1 MVKKHLSRLLS
12 VLVAAALAFA
22 SLPLEAVYAAGASD
36 SNGSLTLQD
45 AVNSH
50 LQSFESYAADDEVEF
65 IVELEG
71 KSLLETKSQN
81 VTLQSFLNTAKGEAA
96 VNSIEKEQASV
107 EQKMM
112 ITRSSGLEI
121 EFTYKT
127 VLNGFAVRA
136 KYSEKE
142 RLESIPGVK
151 NVYVAAM
158 HEYVEPVDGYTQATH
173 TSGALM
179 DSDRANAEGYTGKGT
194 VTAILDTGLDVN
206 HSAFANAPEDPR
218 YTQDDVAQI
227 VAEDE
232 LNATGDVSALYKS
245 EKIPFAYDY
254 ADKDNDVADSEGHGT
269 HVTGSV
275 GADSAALTGVAPDT
289 QLMMMKVF
297 SDVQSGASDTWI
309 LAALE
314 DCVLLDV
321 DAINMSLGSAAG
333 FTESDE
339 LTNQVYERVEAEGLN
354 LLCAAGNDT
363 SSAYSNLLG
372 TDMNLI
378 TNPDNGVV
386 GSPSTYNAALSVASI
401 NEESVY
407 SVYFMAGG
415 NKIKFNDSAASDDL
429 KFEKALDGQTLEYV
443 QVPNFG
449 DEFDFDEVDVKG
461 KIALVERGSIAFT
474 EKEQNAYDAGA
485 AGVIVY
491 DNEEGELPNMQVN
504 GLLPMIIV
512 TKADGQFLRGLEDKT
527 ITVSE
532 DFAEDM
538 PDAQGGLMS
547 DFSSLGVSPD
557 LSLKPE
563 ITAPGGNV
571 YSTLPG
577 DTFGNMSGTSMASPH
592 MAGAAAVMKQYV
604 NETFPELSA
613 TEKQQLIN
621 QLMMSTAVPVQD
633 EDGVYYTPRKQGAGL
648 AQIYNAI
655 HTGAY
660 LTVEGCDRPKAELKD
675 NENGTFSFTFTVH
688 NMTDQALSYDLS
700 AVPLTAKAE
709 TLYGYRCVSESSCVL
724 PESEFTVSFSGDTV
738 NVPANG
744 TATVTVNMQ
753 LTEEGKQQLAEFTNG
768 TFLDGFVM
776 LDSNNEDGI
785 DLSLPYLGF
794 YGDWADAPIFDET
807 LYDDDEASTY
817 DMSGL
822 YLINY
827 ADYTG
832 YPLGINMITADMES
846 ASADKIAV
854 ASRSLGYYMVT
865 PVLGMLRNS
874 KEMTYT
880 VTDQD
885 GEVVF
890 TGTGYNA
897 PKSYYYA
904 NGDFF
909 TYHLPSTD
917 LWWQPIY
924 DGGDGY
930 YYLPDGDYTYTVTG
944 RVDGEEGTQSISFPI
959 EIDNTA
965 PEVTSHR
972 YYEENGTPYLE
983 VTVQD
988 NHYIMA
994 AQLVDTNNEPLSD
1007 IIATESQEAGGA
1019 VTYTF
1024 DLTEARASG
1033 VNLGKVLILDY
1044 AQNRT
1049 ESPVYSLISQNIDPM
1064 EVQISQQDLHFSLG
1078 TAPFQLTAV
1087 VYPEEAEN
1095 KTLTWSSDDPSVAAV
1110 SETGVM
1116 TTVGAGTTTIRA
1128 TAYNGVQGTT
1138 TVTVVAPTTTFPED
1152 FVIREDGRYVIPADL
1167 NREVTITDNAHN
1179 VTLVGNT
1186 ANTKEN
1192 PYEGLSFVSENTD
1205 LNLTIEN
1212 LNVNAE
1218 SSKPVIS
1225 FKGTGNTLVLSGE
1238 NTLSNASYSAK
1249 ALILVPQD
1257 GDVTVKGSGTLN
1269 LQLAAGS
1276 YGAGIGGNTSAPAG
1290 TITIDGGVIN
1300 GTSYGA
1306 GALIG
1311 GAGSS
1316 NGGATVVVNGGTLDL
1331 NLLLNSGSPNNS
1343 TSCGA
1348 GIGGGYSA
1356 SSSNAQVSVTING
1369 GTITG
1374 QTDIGASV
1382 IGTGYGSSVR
1392 PNITIN
1398 GGKIDVA
1405 ATGDGA
1411 AIGTGSRQVYNDFA
1425 PARVTVNG
1433 GEVIASA
1440 SGNGAAIGGG
1450 YGIGGSIVYV
1460 NGGTVTASATG
1471 AGAAIG
1477 DGGSSDTG
1485 SVGTLRI
1492 SAGSV
1497 KATASNTGTAISDQS
1512 VDNNN
1517 SDRVFEA
1524 LVYAPNVK
1532 SVMID
1537 GVDWKV
1543 SENHPDDDNLHLWLA
1558 AGTHDIQVTTEDG
1571 TLKYEAVVTPTG
1583 RVTVRQYFNVT
1594 YVLTGLET
1602 NGADKVYAGETLSG
1616 TLTAQDDKHLPESIT
1631 VTMGGETVTAEYSQE
1646 TGAFSV
1652 ANVTGDIILTA
1663 SASEIPVDK
1672 SALAAAIAEAE
1683 ALVQDDYTS
1692 DSWSAFAKE
1701 LADAKAVLADD
1712 DATQQAV
1719 NDAAAALE
1727 SAMEALVERGD
1738 KTALEALI
1746 DEAEAL
1752 KEADYTADTWA
1763 AFEEALNA
1771 AQTVAADADALQGE
1785 IDDAAEAL
1793 ESAMEALVERGDKT
1807 ALEAL
1812 IDEAEALKEADYTA
1826 DTWAAFEEA
1835 LNAAQ
1840 TVAADAEALQGEIDG
1855 AADALRAA
1863 MDALTANSDKSALE
1877 ELISEAENMQQD
1889 SYTADSWSK
1898 LEEAL
1903 DAAKATAADKGA
1915 TQAEVDAA
1923 AEALRAAIDGLE
1935 KVQVTPPETTDP
1947 EKPSPDTGD
1956 NTAVAV
1962 PLVLVLAAGACA
1974 VVFFK
1979 RKKSAR

>member
-1 MVKKHLSRLLS
+1 MTLKDKETGQRTRIWNDNEALKMALSDDCIYVGFNSKHYDQFIVK
-12 VLVAAALAFA
+12 AI
-22 SLPLEAVYAAGASD
+22 
-36 SNGSLTLQD
+36 
-45 AVNSH
+45 
-50 LQSFESYAADDEVEF
+50 AADFTPQEIKKVNDF
-65 IVELEG
+65 IIG
-71 KSLLETKSQN
+71 GGQ
-81 VTLQSFLNTAKGEAA
+81 G
-96 VNSIEKEQASV
+96 
-107 EQKMM
+107 
-112 ITRSSGLEI
+112 
-121 EFTYKT
+121 
-127 VLNGFAVRA
+127 
-136 KYSEKE
+136 
-142 RLESIPGVK
+142 
-151 NVYVAAM
+151 
-158 HEYVEPVDGYTQATH
+158 
-173 TSGALM
+173 
-179 DSDRANAEGYTGKGT
+179 
-194 VTAILDTGLDVN
+194 
-206 HSAFANAPEDPR
+206 
-218 YTQDDVAQI
+218 
-227 VAEDE
+227 
-232 LNATGDVSALYKS
+232 
-245 EKIPFAYDY
+245 
-254 ADKDNDVADSEGHGT
+254 
-269 HVTGSV
+269 
-275 GADSAALTGVAPDT
+275 
-289 QLMMMKVF
+289 
-297 SDVQSGASDTWI
+297 W
-309 LAALE
+309 
-314 DCVLLDV
+314 DCPL
-321 DAINMSLGSAAG
+321 
-333 FTESDE
+333 
-339 LTNQVYERVEAEGLN
+339 
-354 LLCAAGNDT
+354 
-363 SSAYSNLLG
+363 
-372 TDMNLI
+372 
-378 TNPDNGVV
+378 

-449 DEFDFDEVDVKG
+449 DEYDFDEVDVRG

-688 NMTDQALSYDLS
+688 NMTDQALSYNLS

-709 TLYGYRCVSESSCVL
+709 TLYGYRCVSESSRVL

-807 LYDDDEASTY
+807 LYDDGEASSY

-854 ASRSLGYYMVT
+854 ASRSLGYYRVT

-880 VTDQD
+880 VTNQD

-917 LWWQPIY
+917 LWWKPIY
-924 DGGDGY
+924 DGGDGYY

-944 RVDGEEGTQSISFPI
+944 RVDGEEETQSISFPI

-994 AQLVDTNNEPLSD
+994 AQLVDTNDEPLSD

-1024 DLTEARASG
+1024 DLTAARASG

-1044 AQNRT
+1044 AQNMT

-1095 KTLTWSSDDPSVAAV
+1095 KTITWSSDDPSVAAV

-1212 LNVNAE
+1212 LNVNAD

-1238 NTLSNASYSAK
+1238 NTLSNASYSAR

-1331 NLLLNSGSPNNS
+1331 NLLLNSGYNNS
-1343 TSCGA
+1343 ASCGA
-1348 GIGGGYSA
+1348 GIGGGSFA

-1374 QTDIGASV
+1374 RTDIGASV

-1450 YGIGGSIVYV
+1450 YGIGGSIVFV

-1517 SDRVFEA
+1517 SDRVFET

-1532 SVMID
+1532 NVTID

-1543 SENHPDDDNLHLWLA
+1543 SENHPDDNNLHLWLA

-1692 DSWSAFAKE
+1692 DSWSAFAEE

-1752 KEADYTADTWA
+1752 KEADYTSSTWA

-1771 AQTVAADADALQGE
+1771 AQEVAADADALQGE
-1785 IDDAAEAL
+1785 IDD
-1793 ESAMEALVERGDKT
+1793 
-1807 ALEAL
+1807 
-1812 IDEAEALKEADYTA
+1812 
-1826 DTWAAFEEA
+1826 
-1835 LNAAQ
+1835 
-1840 TVAADAEALQGEIDG
+1840 

>member
-36 SNGSLTLQD
+36 SSGSLTLQD

-227 VAEDE
+227 VAEGE

-297 SDVQSGASDTWI
+297 SDVQSGASDTWV

-449 DEFDFDEVDVKG
+449 DEYDFDEVDVRG

-688 NMTDQALSYDLS
+688 NMTDQALSYNLS

-709 TLYGYRCVSESSCVL
+709 TLYGYRCVSESSRVL

-807 LYDDDEASTY
+807 LYDDGEASTY

-854 ASRSLGYYMVT
+854 ASRSLGHYMVT

-880 VTDQD
+880 VTNQD

-909 TYHLPSTD
+909 TYHLPSAD

-924 DGGDGY
+924 DGGDGYY

-944 RVDGEEGTQSISFPI
+944 RVDGEEETQSISFPI

-994 AQLVDTNNEPLSD
+994 AQLVDTNDEPLSD

-1024 DLTEARASG
+1024 DLTAARASG
-1033 VNLGKVLILDY
+1033 VSLGKVLVLDY
-1044 AQNRT
+1044 AQNMT

-1064 EVQISQQDLHFSLG
+1064 EVRISQQDLHFSLG
-1078 TAPFQLTAV
+1078 AAPFQLTAA

-1095 KTLTWSSDDPSVAAV
+1095 KTLTWSSDDPNVATV

-1138 TVTVVAPTTTFPED
+1138 TVTVVEPTATFPED
-1152 FVIREDGRYVIPADL
+1152 FIIREDGRYVIPADL
-1167 NREVTITDNAHN
+1167 NREVLITDNAHN
-1179 VTLVGNT
+1179 VTLVGST
-1186 ANTKEN
+1186 TNTKEN
-1192 PYEGLSFVSENTD
+1192 PYKGLTFTSENTD

-1212 LNVNAE
+1212 LNVDAN
-1218 SSKPVIS
+1218 SSKSVVS
-1225 FKGTGNTLVLSGE
+1225 FKGTGNTLVLKGE
-1238 NTLSNASYSAK
+1238 NTLTSSNYNSK
-1249 ALILVPQD
+1249 ALIAVPED
-1257 GDVTVKGSGTLN
+1257 GDLTVKGTGTLDLV
-1269 LQLAAGS
+1269 LQYGT
-1276 YGAGIGGNTSAPAG
+1276 YGAGIGGSTSAPAG

-1316 NGGATVVVNGGTLDL
+1316 KGGATVVVNGGTLDL
-1331 NLLLNSGSPNNS
+1331 DLPLLSGGYQNNS

-1356 SSSNAQVSVTING
+1356 SSSSAKVSITING
-1369 GTITG
+1369 GTITITG
-1374 QTDIGASV
+1374 GLGAE
-1382 IGTGYGSSVR
+1382 
-1392 PNITIN
+1392 
-1398 GGKIDVA
+1398 
-1405 ATGDGA
+1405 GDG
-1411 AIGTGSRQVYNDFA
+1411 IDS
-1425 PARVTVNG
+1425 NG
-1433 GEVIASA
+1433 YLV
-1440 SGNGAAIGGG
+1440 
-1450 YGIGGSIVYV
+1450 V
-1460 NGGTVTASATG
+1460 NGGTVLTTANPQAGEGGIDSDSGIYLNGGTVIALGSRNDSAAADSAQALIELTFRTTVPEGSEVELRDSEGTAVVSFTAPRDFSSATLSVPELAWDSTYTLWVDG
-1471 AGAAIG
+1471 VQQQYTGTGTMDAPGGGGGGQPPEGMEPTEGGQPPEGMQPGGRPG
-1477 DGGSSDTG
+1477 DGGAADEPG
-1485 SVGTLRI
+1485 E
-1492 SAGSV
+1492 
-1497 KATASNTGTAISDQS
+1497 TAFVITA
-1512 VDNNN
+1512 VLFVPLKTEN
-1517 SDRVFEA
+1517 
-1524 LVYAPNVK
+1524 LVYLLMVVAAMLSGYLDDRSETPWNEYKKGAIDLAICLITSFSFYNFNRDMTTLSLFGLEWKMPPVLFVLAGAVLLWVAIN
-1532 SVMID
+1532 STNCTD
-1537 GVDWKV
+1537 GVD
-1543 SENHPDDDNLHLWLA
+1543 
-1558 AGTHDIQVTTEDG
+1558 
-1571 TLKYEAVVTPTG
+1571 
-1583 RVTVRQYFNVT
+1583 
-1594 YVLTGLET
+1594 GLC
-1602 NGADKVYAGETLSG
+1602 G
-1616 TLTAQDDKHLPESIT
+1616 TLTVVT
-1631 VTMGGETVTAEYSQE
+1631 VG
-1646 TGAFSV
+1646 F
-1652 ANVTGDIILTA
+1652 
-1663 SASEIPVDK
+1663 
-1672 SALAAAIAEAE
+1672 LAAFGGQIGMNQDVRALSMLLIACILPYLWRNAE
-1683 ALVQDDYTS
+1683 PCQMMMGDAGSRAFGLFIGLVVMHTGNLLLYIPFSIVMLLDGFLGIIKVSLARFLKIRIMKNIRTPLHDHVRKNKG
-1692 DSWSAFAKE
+1692 WS
-1701 LADAKAVLADD
+1701 
-1712 DATQQAV
+1712 
-1719 NDAAAALE
+1719 
-1727 SAMEALVERGD
+1727 GP
-1738 KTALEALI
+1738 
-1746 DEAEAL
+1746 
-1752 KEADYTADTWA
+1752 
-1763 AFEEALNA
+1763 
-1771 AQTVAADADALQGE
+1771 QTVMRFAILQG
-1785 IDDAAEAL
+1785 
-1793 ESAMEALVERGDKT
+1793 LVSWVCM
-1807 ALEAL
+1807 LL
-1812 IDEAEALKEADYTA
+1812 
-1826 DTWAAFEEA
+1826 
-1835 LNAAQ
+1835 
-1840 TVAADAEALQGEIDG
+1840 
-1855 AADALRAA
+1855 LR
-1863 MDALTANSDKSALE
+1863 
-1877 ELISEAENMQQD
+1877 
-1889 SYTADSWSK
+1889 
-1898 LEEAL
+1898 
-1903 DAAKATAADKGA
+1903 
-1915 TQAEVDAA
+1915 
-1923 AEALRAAIDGLE
+1923 
-1935 KVQVTPPETTDP
+1935 
-1947 EKPSPDTGD
+1947 
-1956 NTAVAV
+1956 
-1962 PLVLVLAAGACA
+1962 
-1974 VVFFK
+1974 
-1979 RKKSAR
+1979 

>member
-1 MVKKHLSRLLS
+1 MND
-12 VLVAAALAFA
+12 FIIGGGQGWDC
-22 SLPLEAVYAAGASD
+22 PL
-36 SNGSLTLQD
+36 
-45 AVNSH
+45 
-50 LQSFESYAADDEVEF
+50 
-65 IVELEG
+65 
-71 KSLLETKSQN
+71 
-81 VTLQSFLNTAKGEAA
+81 
-96 VNSIEKEQASV
+96 
-107 EQKMM
+107 
-112 ITRSSGLEI
+112 
-121 EFTYKT
+121 
-127 VLNGFAVRA
+127 
-136 KYSEKE
+136 
-142 RLESIPGVK
+142 
-151 NVYVAAM
+151 
-158 HEYVEPVDGYTQATH
+158 
-173 TSGALM
+173 
-179 DSDRANAEGYTGKGT
+179 
-194 VTAILDTGLDVN
+194 
-206 HSAFANAPEDPR
+206 
-218 YTQDDVAQI
+218 
-227 VAEDE
+227 
-232 LNATGDVSALYKS
+232 
-245 EKIPFAYDY
+245 
-254 ADKDNDVADSEGHGT
+254 
-269 HVTGSV
+269 
-275 GADSAALTGVAPDT
+275 
-289 QLMMMKVF
+289 
-297 SDVQSGASDTWI
+297 
-309 LAALE
+309 
-314 DCVLLDV
+314 
-321 DAINMSLGSAAG
+321 
-333 FTESDE
+333 
-339 LTNQVYERVEAEGLN
+339 
-354 LLCAAGNDT
+354 
-363 SSAYSNLLG
+363 
-372 TDMNLI
+372 
-378 TNPDNGVV
+378 

-449 DEFDFDEVDVKG
+449 DEYDFDEVDVRG

-688 NMTDQALSYDLS
+688 NMTDQALSYNLS

-709 TLYGYRCVSESSCVL
+709 TLYGYRCVSESSRVL

-807 LYDDDEASTY
+807 LYDDGEASSY

-854 ASRSLGYYMVT
+854 ASRSLGYYRVT

-880 VTDQD
+880 VTNQD

-917 LWWQPIY
+917 LWWKPIY
-924 DGGDGY
+924 DGGDGYY

-944 RVDGEEGTQSISFPI
+944 RVDGEEETQSISFPI

-994 AQLVDTNNEPLSD
+994 AQLVDTNDEPLSD

-1024 DLTEARASG
+1024 DLTAARASG

-1044 AQNRT
+1044 AQNMT

-1095 KTLTWSSDDPSVAAV
+1095 KTITWSSDDPSVAAV

-1212 LNVNAE
+1212 LNVNAD

-1238 NTLSNASYSAK
+1238 NTLSNASYSAR

-1331 NLLLNSGSPNNS
+1331 NLLLNSGYNNS
-1343 TSCGA
+1343 ASCGA
-1348 GIGGGYSA
+1348 GIGGGSFA

-1374 QTDIGASV
+1374 RTDIGASV

-1450 YGIGGSIVYV
+1450 YGIGGSIVFV

-1517 SDRVFEA
+1517 SDRVFET

-1532 SVMID
+1532 NVTID

-1543 SENHPDDDNLHLWLA
+1543 SENHPDDNNLHLWLA

-1692 DSWSAFAKE
+1692 DSWSAFAEE

-1752 KEADYTADTWA
+1752 KEADYTSSTWA

-1771 AQTVAADADALQGE
+1771 AQEVAADADALQGE
-1785 IDDAAEAL
+1785 IDD
-1793 ESAMEALVERGDKT
+1793 
-1807 ALEAL
+1807 
-1812 IDEAEALKEADYTA
+1812 
-1826 DTWAAFEEA
+1826 
-1835 LNAAQ
+1835 
-1840 TVAADAEALQGEIDG
+1840 

>member
-36 SNGSLTLQD
+36 SSGNPTLQD

-107 EQKMM
+107 KQKMM

-227 VAEDE
+227 VAEGE

-314 DCVLLDV
+314 DCVLLGV

-339 LTNQVYERVEAEGLN
+339 LTNQVYERVEAEGIN

-449 DEFDFDEVDVKG
+449 DEYDFDEVDVRG

-709 TLYGYRCVSESSCVL
+709 TLYGYRCVSESSRVL

-807 LYDDDEASTY
+807 LYDDGEASSY

-846 ASADKIAV
+846 ASTDKIAV

-904 NGDFF
+904 SGDFF

-930 YYLPDGDYTYTVTG
+930 YYYLPDGDYTYTVTG
-944 RVDGEEGTQSISFPI
+944 RVDGEEETQSISFPI

-994 AQLVDTNNEPLSD
+994 AQLVDTNDEPLSD

-1024 DLTEARASG
+1024 DLTEARAAG
-1033 VNLGKVLILDY
+1033 VSLGKVLILDY
-1044 AQNRT
+1044 AKNMT

-1078 TAPFQLTAV
+1078 TAPFQLTAA

-1095 KTLTWSSDDPSVAAV
+1095 KTITWSSDDPSVAAV

-1212 LNVNAE
+1212 LNVNAD
-1218 SSKPVIS
+1218 SLKPVIS

-1238 NTLSNASYSAK
+1238 NTLSNAIYSAK

-1269 LQLAAGS
+1269 LQLVAGS
-1276 YGAGIGGNTSAPAG
+1276 NGAGIGGNTSAPAG

-1331 NLLLNSGSPNNS
+1331 NLLLNSGYPNNS
-1343 TSCGA
+1343 FSCGA

-1374 QTDIGASV
+1374 RTDIGASV

-1450 YGIGGSIVYV
+1450 YGIGGSIVFV

-1517 SDRVFEA
+1517 SDRVFET

-1532 SVMID
+1532 NVTID

-1543 SENHPDDDNLHLWLA
+1543 SENHPDDNNLHLWLA

-1692 DSWSAFAKE
+1692 DSWSAFAEE

-1771 AQTVAADADALQGE
+1771 AQTVAADEEALQGE
-1785 IDDAAEAL
+1785 IDD
-1793 ESAMEALVERGDKT
+1793 V
-1807 ALEAL
+1807 
-1812 IDEAEALKEADYTA
+1812 
-1826 DTWAAFEEA
+1826 
-1835 LNAAQ
+1835 
-1840 TVAADAEALQGEIDG
+1840 
-1855 AADALRAA
+1855 ADALRAA

>member
-1 MVKKHLSRLLS
+1 M
-12 VLVAAALAFA
+12 
-22 SLPLEAVYAAGASD
+22 
-36 SNGSLTLQD
+36 
-45 AVNSH
+45 
-50 LQSFESYAADDEVEF
+50 
-65 IVELEG
+65 
-71 KSLLETKSQN
+71 
-81 VTLQSFLNTAKGEAA
+81 
-96 VNSIEKEQASV
+96 
-107 EQKMM
+107 
-112 ITRSSGLEI
+112 
-121 EFTYKT
+121 
-127 VLNGFAVRA
+127 
-136 KYSEKE
+136 
-142 RLESIPGVK
+142 
-151 NVYVAAM
+151 
-158 HEYVEPVDGYTQATH
+158 
-173 TSGALM
+173 
-179 DSDRANAEGYTGKGT
+179 
-194 VTAILDTGLDVN
+194 
-206 HSAFANAPEDPR
+206 
-218 YTQDDVAQI
+218 
-227 VAEDE
+227 
-232 LNATGDVSALYKS
+232 
-245 EKIPFAYDY
+245 
-254 ADKDNDVADSEGHGT
+254 
-269 HVTGSV
+269 
-275 GADSAALTGVAPDT
+275 
-289 QLMMMKVF
+289 
-297 SDVQSGASDTWI
+297 
-309 LAALE
+309 
-314 DCVLLDV
+314 
-321 DAINMSLGSAAG
+321 
-333 FTESDE
+333 
-339 LTNQVYERVEAEGLN
+339 
-354 LLCAAGNDT
+354 
-363 SSAYSNLLG
+363 
-372 TDMNLI
+372 
-378 TNPDNGVV
+378 
-386 GSPSTYNAALSVASI
+386 
-401 NEESVY
+401 
-407 SVYFMAGG
+407 
-415 NKIKFNDSAASDDL
+415 
-429 KFEKALDGQTLEYV
+429 
-443 QVPNFG
+443 
-449 DEFDFDEVDVKG
+449 
-461 KIALVERGSIAFT
+461 
-474 EKEQNAYDAGA
+474 
-485 AGVIVY
+485 
-491 DNEEGELPNMQVN
+491 
-504 GLLPMIIV
+504 
-512 TKADGQFLRGLEDKT
+512 
-527 ITVSE
+527 
-532 DFAEDM
+532 
-538 PDAQGGLMS
+538 
-547 DFSSLGVSPD
+547 
-557 LSLKPE
+557 
-563 ITAPGGNV
+563 
-571 YSTLPG
+571 
-577 DTFGNMSGTSMASPH
+577 
-592 MAGAAAVMKQYV
+592 
-604 NETFPELSA
+604 
-613 TEKQQLIN
+613 
-621 QLMMSTAVPVQD
+621 PVQD

-688 NMTDQALSYDLS
+688 NMTDQALSYNLS

-709 TLYGYRCVSESSCVL
+709 TLYGYRCVSESSRVL

-807 LYDDDEASTY
+807 LYDDGEASTY

-880 VTDQD
+880 VTNQD

-904 NGDFF
+904 SGDFF

-930 YYLPDGDYTYTVTG
+930 YYYLPDGDYTYTVTG
-944 RVDGEEGTQSISFPI
+944 RVDGEEETQSISFPI

-994 AQLVDTNNEPLSD
+994 AQLVDTNDEPLSD

-1024 DLTEARASG
+1024 DLTAARASG

-1044 AQNRT
+1044 AQNMT

-1064 EVQISQQDLHFSLG
+1064 EVQISQQDLHFTLG
-1078 TAPFQLTAV
+1078 TAPFQLTAT

-1095 KTLTWSSDDPSVAAV
+1095 KTITWSSDDPSVAAV

-1212 LNVNAE
+1212 LNVNAD

-1225 FKGTGNTLVLSGE
+1225 FKGTGNTLVLSEE
-1238 NTLSNASYSAK
+1238 NTLSNAIYSAK

-1331 NLLLNSGSPNNS
+1331 NLLLNSGYNNS
-1343 TSCGA
+1343 ASCGA
-1348 GIGGGYSA
+1348 GIGGGSFA

-1517 SDRVFEA
+1517 SDRVFET

-1532 SVMID
+1532 NVTID

-1543 SENHPDDDNLHLWLA
+1543 SENHPDDNNLHLWLA

-1692 DSWSAFAKE
+1692 DSWSAFAEE

-1771 AQTVAADADALQGE
+1771 AQTVAADEDALQGE
-1785 IDDAAEAL
+1785 IDD
-1793 ESAMEALVERGDKT
+1793 V
-1807 ALEAL
+1807 
-1812 IDEAEALKEADYTA
+1812 
-1826 DTWAAFEEA
+1826 
-1835 LNAAQ
+1835 
-1840 TVAADAEALQGEIDG
+1840 
-1855 AADALRAA
+1855 ADALRAA

>member
-36 SNGSLTLQD
+36 SNGSPTLQD

-227 VAEDE
+227 VAEGE

-449 DEFDFDEVDVKG
+449 DEYDFDEVDVRG

-688 NMTDQALSYDLS
+688 NMTDQALSYNLS

-709 TLYGYRCVSESSCVL
+709 TLYGYRCVSESSRVL

-807 LYDDDEASTY
+807 LYDDGEASSY

-854 ASRSLGYYMVT
+854 ASRSLGYYRVT

-880 VTDQD
+880 VTNQD

-917 LWWQPIY
+917 LWWKPIY
-924 DGGDGY
+924 DGGDGYY

-944 RVDGEEGTQSISFPI
+944 RVDGEEETQSISFPI

-994 AQLVDTNNEPLSD
+994 AQLVDTNDEPLSD

-1024 DLTEARASG
+1024 DLTAARASG

-1044 AQNRT
+1044 AQNMT

-1095 KTLTWSSDDPSVAAV
+1095 KTITWSSDDPSVAAV

-1212 LNVNAE
+1212 LNVNAD

-1238 NTLSNASYSAK
+1238 NTLSNASYSAR

-1331 NLLLNSGSPNNS
+1331 NLLLNSGYNNS
-1343 TSCGA
+1343 ASCGA
-1348 GIGGGYSA
+1348 GIGGGSFA

-1374 QTDIGASV
+1374 RTDIGASV

-1450 YGIGGSIVYV
+1450 YGIGGSIVFV

-1517 SDRVFEA
+1517 SDRVFET

-1532 SVMID
+1532 NVTID

-1543 SENHPDDDNLHLWLA
+1543 SENHPDDNNLHLWLA

-1692 DSWSAFAKE
+1692 DSWSAFAEE

-1771 AQTVAADADALQGE
+1771 AQEVAADADALQGE

-1840 TVAADAEALQGEIDG
+1840 EVAADADALQGEIDD

>member
-36 SNGSLTLQD
+36 SSGNPTLQD

-107 EQKMM
+107 KQKMM

-227 VAEDE
+227 VAEGE

-297 SDVQSGASDTWI
+297 SDTQSGASDTWV

-314 DCVLLDV
+314 DCVLLGV

-339 LTNQVYERVEAEGLN
+339 LTNQVYERVEAEGIN

-449 DEFDFDEVDVKG
+449 DEYDFDEVDVTG

-709 TLYGYRCVSESSCVL
+709 TLYGYRCVSESSRVL

-794 YGDWADAPIFDET
+794 YGDWAAAPIFDET
-807 LYDDDEASTY
+807 LYDDGEASSY

-846 ASADKIAV
+846 ASVDKIAV

-909 TYHLPSTD
+909 TYHLPSAD

-924 DGGDGY
+924 DGGDGYY

-944 RVDGEEGTQSISFPI
+944 RVDGEEETQSISFPI

-1024 DLTEARASG
+1024 NLTEARASG

-1044 AQNRT
+1044 AQNMT

-1078 TAPFQLTAV
+1078 TAPFQLTAT

-1095 KTLTWSSDDPSVAAV
+1095 KTITWSSDDPSVAAV

-1212 LNVNAE
+1212 LNVNAD

-1238 NTLSNASYSAK
+1238 NTLSNAIYSAK

-1269 LQLAAGS
+1269 LQLVAGS

-1331 NLLLNSGSPNNS
+1331 NLLLNSGYNNS
-1343 TSCGA
+1343 ASCGA
-1348 GIGGGYSA
+1348 GIGGGSFA

-1374 QTDIGASV
+1374 RTDIGASV

-1450 YGIGGSIVYV
+1450 YGIGGSIVFV

-1517 SDRVFEA
+1517 SDRVFET

-1532 SVMID
+1532 NVTID

-1692 DSWSAFAKE
+1692 DSWSAFAEE

-1752 KEADYTADTWA
+1752 KEADYTSSTWT

-1771 AQTVAADADALQGE
+1771 AQEVAADADALQGE
-1785 IDDAAEAL
+1785 IDD
-1793 ESAMEALVERGDKT
+1793 
-1807 ALEAL
+1807 
-1812 IDEAEALKEADYTA
+1812 
-1826 DTWAAFEEA
+1826 
-1835 LNAAQ
+1835 
-1840 TVAADAEALQGEIDG
+1840 

>member
-1 MVKKHLSRLLS
+1 MVKKNLSRLLS

-449 DEFDFDEVDVKG
+449 DEYDFDEVDVTG

-709 TLYGYRCVSESSCVL
+709 TLYGYRCVSESSRVL

-807 LYDDDEASTY
+807 LYDDGEASSY

-904 NGDFF
+904 SGDFF

-924 DGGDGY
+924 DGGDGYY

-994 AQLVDTNNEPLSD
+994 AQLVDTNDEPLSD

-1044 AQNRT
+1044 AQNMT

-1212 LNVNAE
+1212 LNVNAD

-1331 NLLLNSGSPNNS
+1331 NLLLNSGYPNNS

-1374 QTDIGASV
+1374 RTDIGASV

-1631 VTMGGETVTAEYSQE
+1631 VAMGGETVTAEYSQE

-1692 DSWSAFAKE
+1692 DSWSAFAEE

-1719 NDAAAALE
+1719 NDAAA
-1727 SAMEALVERGD
+1727 
-1738 KTALEALI
+1738 
-1746 DEAEAL
+1746 
-1752 KEADYTADTWA
+1752 
-1763 AFEEALNA
+1763 
-1771 AQTVAADADALQGE
+1771 
-1785 IDDAAEAL
+1785 AL

>member
-36 SNGSLTLQD
+36 SNGSPTLQD

-227 VAEDE
+227 VAEGE

-314 DCVLLDV
+314 DCVLLGV

-339 LTNQVYERVEAEGLN
+339 LTNQVYERVEAEGIN

-449 DEFDFDEVDVKG
+449 DEYDFDEVDVEG

-709 TLYGYRCVSESSCVL
+709 TLYGYRCVSESSRVL

-807 LYDDDEASTY
+807 LYDDGEASSY

-880 VTDQD
+880 VTNQD

-904 NGDFF
+904 SGDFF

-930 YYLPDGDYTYTVTG
+930 YYYLPDGDYTYTVTG
-944 RVDGEEGTQSISFPI
+944 RVDGEEETQSISFPI

-1044 AQNRT
+1044 AQNMT

-1078 TAPFQLTAV
+1078 TAPFQLTAT

-1095 KTLTWSSDDPSVAAV
+1095 KTITWSSDDPSVAAV

-1212 LNVNAE
+1212 LNVNAD

-1331 NLLLNSGSPNNS
+1331 NLLLNSGYPNNS

-1450 YGIGGSIVYV
+1450 YGIGGSIVFV

-1517 SDRVFEA
+1517 SDRVFET

-1532 SVMID
+1532 NVTID

-1543 SENHPDDDNLHLWLA
+1543 SENHPDDDNLYLWLA

-1692 DSWSAFAKE
+1692 DSWSAFAEE

-1771 AQTVAADADALQGE
+1771 AQTVAADEDALQGE
-1785 IDDAAEAL
+1785 IDD
-1793 ESAMEALVERGDKT
+1793 V
-1807 ALEAL
+1807 
-1812 IDEAEALKEADYTA
+1812 
-1826 DTWAAFEEA
+1826 
-1835 LNAAQ
+1835 
-1840 TVAADAEALQGEIDG
+1840 
-1855 AADALRAA
+1855 ADALRAA

>member
-36 SNGSLTLQD
+36 SSGNPTLQD

-107 EQKMM
+107 KQKMM

-227 VAEDE
+227 VAEGE

-297 SDVQSGASDTWI
+297 SDTQSGASDTWI

-314 DCVLLDV
+314 DCVLLGV

-339 LTNQVYERVEAEGLN
+339 LTNQVYERVEAEGIN

-449 DEFDFDEVDVKG
+449 DEYDFDEVDVTG

-660 LTVEGCDRPKAELKD
+660 LTIEGCDRPKAELKD

-709 TLYGYRCVSESSCVL
+709 TLYGYRCVSESSRVL

-807 LYDDDEASTY
+807 LYDDGEASSY

-854 ASRSLGYYMVT
+854 ASRSLGHYMVT

-880 VTDQD
+880 VTNQD

-909 TYHLPSTD
+909 TYHLPSSD

-930 YYLPDGDYTYTVTG
+930 HYLPDGDYTYTVTG
-944 RVDGEEGTQSISFPI
+944 RVDGEEETQSISFPI

-994 AQLVDTNNEPLSD
+994 AQLVDTNDEPLSD
-1007 IIATESQEAGGA
+1007 IIAIESQEAGGA

-1024 DLTEARASG
+1024 DLTAARASG

-1044 AQNRT
+1044 AQNMT

-1078 TAPFQLTAV
+1078 TAPFQLTAA

-1095 KTLTWSSDDPSVAAV
+1095 KTITWSSDDPSVAAV

-1212 LNVNAE
+1212 LNVNAD

-1238 NTLSNASYSAK
+1238 NTLSNAIYSAK

-1331 NLLLNSGSPNNS
+1331 NLLLNSGYPNNS

-1374 QTDIGASV
+1374 RTDIGASV
-1382 IGTGYGSSVR
+1382 IGTGYGSSIR

-1450 YGIGGSIVYV
+1450 YGIGGSIVFV

-1497 KATASNTGTAISDQS
+1497 KATTPNTGTAISDQS

-1517 SDRVFEA
+1517 SDRVFET

-1532 SVMID
+1532 SVTID

-1692 DSWSAFAKE
+1692 DSWSAFAEE
-1701 LADAKAVLADD
+1701 LAGAKAVLADD

-1719 NDAAAALE
+1719 NGAAAALE

-1771 AQTVAADADALQGE
+1771 AQTVAANADALQGE
-1785 IDDAAEAL
+1785 IDD
-1793 ESAMEALVERGDKT
+1793 V
-1807 ALEAL
+1807 
-1812 IDEAEALKEADYTA
+1812 
-1826 DTWAAFEEA
+1826 
-1835 LNAAQ
+1835 
-1840 TVAADAEALQGEIDG
+1840 
-1855 AADALRAA
+1855 ADALRAA

>member
-1 MVKKHLSRLLS
+1 MTLKDKETGQRTRIWNDNEALKMALSDDCIYVGFNSKHYDQFIVK
-12 VLVAAALAFA
+12 AI
-22 SLPLEAVYAAGASD
+22 
-36 SNGSLTLQD
+36 
-45 AVNSH
+45 
-50 LQSFESYAADDEVEF
+50 AADFTPQEIKKVNDF
-65 IVELEG
+65 IIG
-71 KSLLETKSQN
+71 GGQ
-81 VTLQSFLNTAKGEAA
+81 G
-96 VNSIEKEQASV
+96 
-107 EQKMM
+107 
-112 ITRSSGLEI
+112 
-121 EFTYKT
+121 
-127 VLNGFAVRA
+127 
-136 KYSEKE
+136 
-142 RLESIPGVK
+142 
-151 NVYVAAM
+151 
-158 HEYVEPVDGYTQATH
+158 
-173 TSGALM
+173 
-179 DSDRANAEGYTGKGT
+179 
-194 VTAILDTGLDVN
+194 
-206 HSAFANAPEDPR
+206 
-218 YTQDDVAQI
+218 
-227 VAEDE
+227 
-232 LNATGDVSALYKS
+232 
-245 EKIPFAYDY
+245 
-254 ADKDNDVADSEGHGT
+254 
-269 HVTGSV
+269 
-275 GADSAALTGVAPDT
+275 
-289 QLMMMKVF
+289 
-297 SDVQSGASDTWI
+297 W
-309 LAALE
+309 
-314 DCVLLDV
+314 DCPL
-321 DAINMSLGSAAG
+321 
-333 FTESDE
+333 
-339 LTNQVYERVEAEGLN
+339 
-354 LLCAAGNDT
+354 
-363 SSAYSNLLG
+363 
-372 TDMNLI
+372 
-378 TNPDNGVV
+378 

-449 DEFDFDEVDVKG
+449 DEYDFDEVDVRG

-688 NMTDQALSYDLS
+688 NMTDQALSYNLS

-709 TLYGYRCVSESSCVL
+709 TLYGYRCVSESSRVL

-807 LYDDDEASTY
+807 LYDDGEASSY

-854 ASRSLGYYMVT
+854 ASRSLGYYRVT

-880 VTDQD
+880 VTNQD

-917 LWWQPIY
+917 LWWKPIY
-924 DGGDGY
+924 DGGDGYY

-944 RVDGEEGTQSISFPI
+944 RVDGEEETQSISFPI

-994 AQLVDTNNEPLSD
+994 AQLVDTNDEPLSD

-1024 DLTEARASG
+1024 DLTAARASG

-1044 AQNRT
+1044 AQNMT

-1095 KTLTWSSDDPSVAAV
+1095 KTITWSSDDPSVAAV

-1212 LNVNAE
+1212 LNVNAD

-1238 NTLSNASYSAK
+1238 NTLSNASYSAR

-1331 NLLLNSGSPNNS
+1331 NLLLNSGYNNS
-1343 TSCGA
+1343 ASCGA
-1348 GIGGGYSA
+1348 GIGGGSFA

-1374 QTDIGASV
+1374 RTDIGASV

-1450 YGIGGSIVYV
+1450 YGIGGSIVFV

-1517 SDRVFEA
+1517 SDRVFET

-1532 SVMID
+1532 NVTID

-1543 SENHPDDDNLHLWLA
+1543 SENHPDDNNLHLWLA

-1692 DSWSAFAKE
+1692 DSWSAFAEE

-1771 AQTVAADADALQGE
+1771 AQEVAADADALQGE
-1785 IDDAAEAL
+1785 IDD
-1793 ESAMEALVERGDKT
+1793 
-1807 ALEAL
+1807 
-1812 IDEAEALKEADYTA
+1812 
-1826 DTWAAFEEA
+1826 
-1835 LNAAQ
+1835 
-1840 TVAADAEALQGEIDG
+1840 

>member
-227 VAEDE
+227 VAEGE

-449 DEFDFDEVDVKG
+449 DEYDFDEVDVTG

-709 TLYGYRCVSESSCVL
+709 TLYGYRCVSESSRVL

-807 LYDDDEASTY
+807 LYDDGEASTY

-880 VTDQD
+880 VTNQD

-904 NGDFF
+904 SGDFF

-930 YYLPDGDYTYTVTG
+930 YYYLPDGDYTYTVTG
-944 RVDGEEGTQSISFPI
+944 RVDGEEETQSISFPI

-994 AQLVDTNNEPLSD
+994 AQLVDTNDEPLSD

-1024 DLTEARASG
+1024 DLTAARASG

-1044 AQNRT
+1044 AQNMT

-1078 TAPFQLTAV
+1078 TAPFQLTAT

-1095 KTLTWSSDDPSVAAV
+1095 KTITWSSDDPSVAAV

-1212 LNVNAE
+1212 LNVNAD

-1238 NTLSNASYSAK
+1238 NTLSNAIYSAK

-1269 LQLAAGS
+1269 LQLVAGS
-1276 YGAGIGGNTSAPAG
+1276 YGAGIGGSTSAPAG

-1331 NLLLNSGSPNNS
+1331 NLLLNSGYNNS
-1343 TSCGA
+1343 ASCGA
-1348 GIGGGYSA
+1348 GIGGGSFA

-1374 QTDIGASV
+1374 RTDIGASV

-1450 YGIGGSIVYV
+1450 YGIGDSIVFV

-1517 SDRVFEA
+1517 SDRVFET

-1532 SVMID
+1532 NVTID

-1558 AGTHDIQVTTEDG
+1558 ACTHDIQVTTEDG

-1692 DSWSAFAKE
+1692 DSWSAFAEE

-1785 IDDAAEAL
+1785 IDD
-1793 ESAMEALVERGDKT
+1793 V
-1807 ALEAL
+1807 
-1812 IDEAEALKEADYTA
+1812 
-1826 DTWAAFEEA
+1826 
-1835 LNAAQ
+1835 
-1840 TVAADAEALQGEIDG
+1840 
-1855 AADALRAA
+1855 ADALRAA

>member
-36 SNGSLTLQD
+36 SNGSPTLQD

-227 VAEDE
+227 VAEGE

-449 DEFDFDEVDVKG
+449 DEYDFDEVDVRG

-688 NMTDQALSYDLS
+688 NMTDQALSYNLS

-709 TLYGYRCVSESSCVL
+709 TLYGYRCVSESSRVL

-807 LYDDDEASTY
+807 LYDDGEASSY

-854 ASRSLGYYMVT
+854 ASRSLGYYRVT

-880 VTDQD
+880 VTNQD

-917 LWWQPIY
+917 LWWKPIY
-924 DGGDGY
+924 DGGDGYY

-944 RVDGEEGTQSISFPI
+944 RVDGEEETQSISFPI

-994 AQLVDTNNEPLSD
+994 AQLVDTNDEPLSD

-1024 DLTEARASG
+1024 DLTAARASG

-1044 AQNRT
+1044 AQNMT

-1095 KTLTWSSDDPSVAAV
+1095 KTITWSSDDPSVAAV

-1212 LNVNAE
+1212 LNVNAD

-1238 NTLSNASYSAK
+1238 NTLSNASYSAR

-1331 NLLLNSGSPNNS
+1331 NLLLNSGYNNS
-1343 TSCGA
+1343 ASCGA
-1348 GIGGGYSA
+1348 GIGGGSFA

-1374 QTDIGASV
+1374 RTDIGASV

-1450 YGIGGSIVYV
+1450 YGIGGSIVFV

-1517 SDRVFEA
+1517 SDRVFET

-1532 SVMID
+1532 NVTID

-1543 SENHPDDDNLHLWLA
+1543 SENHPDDNNLHLWLA

-1692 DSWSAFAKE
+1692 DSWSAFAEE

-1752 KEADYTADTWA
+1752 KEADYTSSTWA

-1771 AQTVAADADALQGE
+1771 AQEVAADADALQGE
-1785 IDDAAEAL
+1785 IDD
-1793 ESAMEALVERGDKT
+1793 
-1807 ALEAL
+1807 
-1812 IDEAEALKEADYTA
+1812 
-1826 DTWAAFEEA
+1826 
-1835 LNAAQ
+1835 
-1840 TVAADAEALQGEIDG
+1840 

>member
-227 VAEDE
+227 VAEGE

-314 DCVLLDV
+314 DCVLLGV

-449 DEFDFDEVDVKG
+449 DEYDFAEVDVEG

-474 EKEQNAYDAGA
+474 EKEQNAHDAGA

-512 TKADGQFLRGLEDKT
+512 TKADGQFLRDLEDKT

-709 TLYGYRCVSESSCVL
+709 TLYGYRCVSESSRVL

-807 LYDDDEASTY
+807 LYDDGEASTY

-854 ASRSLGYYMVT
+854 ASRSLGHYMVT

-880 VTDQD
+880 VTNQD

-909 TYHLPSTD
+909 TYHLPSSD

-930 YYLPDGDYTYTVTG
+930 HYLPDGDYTYTVTG
-944 RVDGEEGTQSISFPI
+944 RVDGEEETQSISFPI

-994 AQLVDTNNEPLSD
+994 AQLVDTNDEPLSD
-1007 IIATESQEAGGA
+1007 IIAIESQEAGGA

-1024 DLTEARASG
+1024 DLTAARASG

-1044 AQNRT
+1044 AQNMT

-1064 EVQISQQDLHFSLG
+1064 EVQISQQDLHFTLG
-1078 TAPFQLTAV
+1078 TAPFQLTAT

-1095 KTLTWSSDDPSVAAV
+1095 KTITWSSDDPSVAAV

-1212 LNVNAE
+1212 LNVNAD

-1238 NTLSNASYSAK
+1238 NTLSNAIYSAK

-1331 NLLLNSGSPNNS
+1331 NLLLNSGDPNNS
-1343 TSCGA
+1343 ISCGA
-1348 GIGGGYSA
+1348 GIGGGSFA
-1356 SSSNAQVSVTING
+1356 SSSNNAQVSVTING

-1374 QTDIGASV
+1374 RTDIGASV
-1382 IGTGYGSSVR
+1382 IGTGYGSSIR

-1450 YGIGGSIVYV
+1450 YGIGDSIVFV

-1517 SDRVFEA
+1517 SDRVFET

-1532 SVMID
+1532 SVTID

-1543 SENHPDDDNLHLWLA
+1543 SENHPYDDNLHLWLA

-1692 DSWSAFAKE
+1692 DSWSAFAEE

-1771 AQTVAADADALQGE
+1771 AQEVAADADALQGE
-1785 IDDAAEAL
+1785 IDD
-1793 ESAMEALVERGDKT
+1793 
-1807 ALEAL
+1807 
-1812 IDEAEALKEADYTA
+1812 
-1826 DTWAAFEEA
+1826 
-1835 LNAAQ
+1835 
-1840 TVAADAEALQGEIDG
+1840 

>member
-1 MVKKHLSRLLS
+1 M
-12 VLVAAALAFA
+12 
-22 SLPLEAVYAAGASD
+22 
-36 SNGSLTLQD
+36 
-45 AVNSH
+45 
-50 LQSFESYAADDEVEF
+50 
-65 IVELEG
+65 
-71 KSLLETKSQN
+71 
-81 VTLQSFLNTAKGEAA
+81 
-96 VNSIEKEQASV
+96 
-107 EQKMM
+107 
-112 ITRSSGLEI
+112 
-121 EFTYKT
+121 
-127 VLNGFAVRA
+127 
-136 KYSEKE
+136 
-142 RLESIPGVK
+142 
-151 NVYVAAM
+151 
-158 HEYVEPVDGYTQATH
+158 
-173 TSGALM
+173 
-179 DSDRANAEGYTGKGT
+179 
-194 VTAILDTGLDVN
+194 
-206 HSAFANAPEDPR
+206 
-218 YTQDDVAQI
+218 
-227 VAEDE
+227 
-232 LNATGDVSALYKS
+232 
-245 EKIPFAYDY
+245 
-254 ADKDNDVADSEGHGT
+254 
-269 HVTGSV
+269 
-275 GADSAALTGVAPDT
+275 
-289 QLMMMKVF
+289 
-297 SDVQSGASDTWI
+297 
-309 LAALE
+309 
-314 DCVLLDV
+314 
-321 DAINMSLGSAAG
+321 
-333 FTESDE
+333 
-339 LTNQVYERVEAEGLN
+339 
-354 LLCAAGNDT
+354 
-363 SSAYSNLLG
+363 
-372 TDMNLI
+372 
-378 TNPDNGVV
+378 
-386 GSPSTYNAALSVASI
+386 
-401 NEESVY
+401 
-407 SVYFMAGG
+407 
-415 NKIKFNDSAASDDL
+415 
-429 KFEKALDGQTLEYV
+429 
-443 QVPNFG
+443 
-449 DEFDFDEVDVKG
+449 
-461 KIALVERGSIAFT
+461 
-474 EKEQNAYDAGA
+474 
-485 AGVIVY
+485 
-491 DNEEGELPNMQVN
+491 
-504 GLLPMIIV
+504 
-512 TKADGQFLRGLEDKT
+512 
-527 ITVSE
+527 
-532 DFAEDM
+532 
-538 PDAQGGLMS
+538 
-547 DFSSLGVSPD
+547 
-557 LSLKPE
+557 
-563 ITAPGGNV
+563 
-571 YSTLPG
+571 
-577 DTFGNMSGTSMASPH
+577 
-592 MAGAAAVMKQYV
+592 
-604 NETFPELSA
+604 
-613 TEKQQLIN
+613 
-621 QLMMSTAVPVQD
+621 PVQD

-688 NMTDQALSYDLS
+688 NMTDQALSYNLS

-709 TLYGYRCVSESSCVL
+709 TLYGYRCVSESSRVL

-807 LYDDDEASTY
+807 LYDDGEASSY

-904 NGDFF
+904 SGDFF

-924 DGGDGY
+924 DGGDGYY

-994 AQLVDTNNEPLSD
+994 AQLVDTNDEPLSD

-1024 DLTEARASG
+1024 DLTAARASG

-1044 AQNRT
+1044 AQNMT

-1095 KTLTWSSDDPSVAAV
+1095 KTITWSSDDPSVAAV

-1212 LNVNAE
+1212 LNVDAN
-1218 SSKPVIS
+1218 SSKSVVS
-1225 FKGTGNTLVLSGE
+1225 FKGTGNTLVLKGE
-1238 NTLSNASYSAK
+1238 NTLTSSNYNSK
-1249 ALILVPQD
+1249 ALIAVPED
-1257 GDVTVKGSGTLN
+1257 GDLTVKGTGTLDLV
-1269 LQLAAGS
+1269 LQYGT
-1276 YGAGIGGNTSAPAG
+1276 YGAGIGGSTSAPAG

-1316 NGGATVVVNGGTLDL
+1316 KGGATVVVNGGTLDL
-1331 NLLLNSGSPNNS
+1331 DLPLLSGGYQNNS

-1348 GIGGGYSA
+1348 GIGGGSFA

-1374 QTDIGASV
+1374 RTDIGASV

-1450 YGIGGSIVYV
+1450 YGIGGSIVFV

-1517 SDRVFEA
+1517 SDRVFET

-1532 SVMID
+1532 NVTID

-1692 DSWSAFAKE
+1692 DSWSAFAEE

-1771 AQTVAADADALQGE
+1771 AQEVAADADALQGE
-1785 IDDAAEAL
+1785 IDD
-1793 ESAMEALVERGDKT
+1793 
-1807 ALEAL
+1807 
-1812 IDEAEALKEADYTA
+1812 
-1826 DTWAAFEEA
+1826 
-1835 LNAAQ
+1835 
-1840 TVAADAEALQGEIDG
+1840 

>member
-227 VAEDE
+227 VAEGE

-297 SDVQSGASDTWI
+297 SDTQSGASDTWI

-314 DCVLLDV
+314 DCVLLGV

-339 LTNQVYERVEAEGLN
+339 LTNQVYERVEAEGIN

-449 DEFDFDEVDVKG
+449 DEYDFAEVDVEG

-709 TLYGYRCVSESSCVL
+709 TLYGYRCVSESSRVL

-807 LYDDDEASTY
+807 LYDDGEASTY

-854 ASRSLGYYMVT
+854 ASRSLGHYMVT

-880 VTDQD
+880 VTNQD

-909 TYHLPSTD
+909 TYHLPSSD

-930 YYLPDGDYTYTVTG
+930 HYLPDGDYTYTVTG
-944 RVDGEEGTQSISFPI
+944 RVDGEEETQSISFPI

-994 AQLVDTNNEPLSD
+994 AQLVDTNDEPLSD
-1007 IIATESQEAGGA
+1007 IIAIESQEAGGA

-1024 DLTEARASG
+1024 DLTAARASG

-1044 AQNRT
+1044 AQNMT

-1078 TAPFQLTAV
+1078 TAPFQLTAT

-1095 KTLTWSSDDPSVAAV
+1095 KTITWSSDDPSVAAV

-1212 LNVNAE
+1212 LNVNAD

-1225 FKGTGNTLVLSGE
+1225 FKGTGNTLVLSEE

-1331 NLLLNSGSPNNS
+1331 NLLLNSGYPNNS

-1348 GIGGGYSA
+1348 GIGGGSFA

-1382 IGTGYGSSVR
+1382 IGTGYGSSIR

-1450 YGIGGSIVYV
+1450 YGIGGSIVFV

-1517 SDRVFEA
+1517 SDRVFET

-1532 SVMID
+1532 SVTID

-1692 DSWSAFAKE
+1692 DSWSAFAEE

-1785 IDDAAEAL
+1785 IDD
-1793 ESAMEALVERGDKT
+1793 
-1807 ALEAL
+1807 
-1812 IDEAEALKEADYTA
+1812 
-1826 DTWAAFEEA
+1826 
-1835 LNAAQ
+1835 
-1840 TVAADAEALQGEIDG
+1840 